1 MDEVESSAD
10 KYRRQREQMVET
22 QIARRGI
29 ADPRVLEAM
38 RSVPRHRFV
47 PPDLLASAYADCAL
61 PIGEGQTI
69 SQPYIVAL
77 MTEALELRGHERVLE
92 IGTGSGY
99 QAAILSKL
107 AREVYTIERH
117 AVLAKRAKEL
127 LDELGYHNVH
137 VRVGD
142 GTAGWP
148 EEAPFEGI
156 IITAAAPEVPQPLL
170 DQLADGGRLVAPVG
184 PAGFQNLVCVR
195 KKGKRTT
202 TRHLVPVAFVP
213 LIGKYG
219 WPEKKQGGWGWRF
232 WRR

>member
-1 MDEVESSAD
+1 VESSAD

-184 PAGFQNLVCVR
+184 PAGFQNLICVQ

-202 TRHLVPVAFVP
+202 TRQLAPVAFVP
-213 LIGKYG
+213 LIGEYG
-219 WPEKKQGGWGWRF
+219 WPEDKKQGGWGWRF

>member
-1 MDEVESSAD
+1 MEDSSSG
-10 KYRRQREQMVET
+10 YQRLREQMVET

-38 RSVPRHRFV
+38 RQVPRHRFV
-47 PPDLLASAYADCAL
+47 PQHLLSAAYADCAL
-61 PIGEGQTI
+61 PIGKGQTI

-77 MTEALELRGHERVLE
+77 MTEALELKGHERALE

-107 AREVYTIERH
+107 VQEIYTIERH
-117 AVLAKRAKEL
+117 AVLAERAGEL
-127 LDELGYHNVH
+127 LIDLGCHNVH
-137 VRVGD
+137 LRVAD

-148 EEAPFEGI
+148 EVAPFEAI

-184 PAGFQNLVCVR
+184 PSGFQNLICVR
-195 KKGKRTT
+195 KKGRRTT
-202 TRHLVPVAFVP
+202 TQHLVPVAFVP
-213 LIGKYG
+213 LIGEYG
-219 WPEKKQGGWGWRF
+219 WPEKNQGGWGGRF

>member
-1 MDEVESSAD
+1 
-10 KYRRQREQMVET
+10 MVDS

-29 ADPRVLEAM
+29 VDHRVLEAM
-38 RSVPRHRFV
+38 RQVPRHRFV
-47 PPDLLASAYADCAL
+47 PDHLLPSAYADSAL

-77 MTEALELRGHERVLE
+77 MTETLELGGSEQVLE

-99 QAAILSKL
+99 QAAILCQL
-107 AREVYTIERH
+107 AEQVFSIERH
-117 AVLAKRAKEL
+117 AVLADRAQKL
-127 LDELGYHNVH
+127 LTELGCHNLR

-148 EEAPFEGI
+148 EACPFHAI
-156 IITAAAPEVPQPLL
+156 MITAAAPSVPQPLV

-184 PAGFQNLVCVR
+184 RAGFQDLVCVR
-195 KKGKRTT
+195 KTGQRTT
-202 TRHLVPVAFVP
+202 TEHLAPVAFVP
-213 LIGKYG
+213 LIGAHG
-219 WPEKKQGGWGWRF
+219 WSEEDKAGRSWQF

>member
-1 MDEVESSAD
+1 MKASSAE
-10 KYRRQREQMVET
+10 YQRLRVRMVET
-22 QIARRGI
+22 QIASRGI
-29 ADPRVLEAM
+29 ADERVLQAM
-38 RSVPRHRFV
+38 REVPRHRFV
-47 PPDLLASAYADCAL
+47 PEHLLSSAYADCAL

-77 MTEALELRGHERVLE
+77 MTEALELQSHERVLE

-107 AREVYTIERH
+107 ARDVYTIERH
-117 AVLAKRAKEL
+117 AVLAERAQRL
-127 LDELGYHNVH
+127 LAELGYHNVH

-148 EEAPFEGI
+148 EHAPFEAI
-156 IITAAAPEVPQPLL
+156 IVTAAAPEVPQPLL

-184 PAGFQNLVCVR
+184 PAGFQNLICVR
-195 KKGKRTT
+195 KKDQRTT
-202 TRHLVPVAFVP
+202 TRNMAPVAFVP
-213 LIGKYG
+213 LIGEHG
-219 WPEKKQGGWGWRF
+219 WPEKDEGGWDWRF